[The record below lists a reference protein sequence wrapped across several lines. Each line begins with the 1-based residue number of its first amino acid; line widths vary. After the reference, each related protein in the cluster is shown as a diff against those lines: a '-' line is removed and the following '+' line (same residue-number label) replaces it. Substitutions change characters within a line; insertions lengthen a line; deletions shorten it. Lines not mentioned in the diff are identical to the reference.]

1 MRKGLSF
8 LAVLALVAGLTTS
21 AFAERWGRP
30 GAKLHKNQ
38 WSLGIE
44 YNYIEAERDLR
55 PPKGLF
61 GMGEEQFILNQILV
75 TVSHGLT
82 DDLEAFI
89 KMGGTSTDIS
99 DAFLVGS
106 EKLPDDLRYNQ
117 DLNSNLEFTI
127 VGGLA
132 ATIYQSGN
140 LTVGALGQLSWR
152 SLNDDTPADDFYQF
166 IDADFFT
173 LEGALMVSYQM
184 DKMLPYAGV
193 CMVISDGDLRYRA
206 VDPLGYP
213 LATFDIDVEQEDW
226 FGMVVG
232 VNFEVMENVF
242 FGVEMTHVSEGVGLS
257 TGVTCA
263 F

>member
-1 MRKGLSF
+1 MRKSLP
-8 LAVLALVAGLTTS
+8 LLTVLALVAGLTTS

-30 GAKLHKNQ
+30 GAKLNKCQ

-61 GMGEEQFILNQILV
+61 GMGEEQFILHQILV

-89 KMGGTSTDIS
+89 KMGGTSTDIT
-99 DAFLVGS
+99 DAFLTGS
-106 EKLPDDLRYNQ
+106 EKYPDELRYNQ
-117 DLNSNLEFTI
+117 DFNSNLEFTI

-132 ATIYQSGN
+132 ATIFQSGN

-152 SLNDDTPADDFYQF
+152 SLNDDAPADDFYQF
-166 IDADFFT
+166 IDAYVFT
-173 LEGALMVSYQM
+173 AEGALVASYRM

-193 CMVISDGDLRYRA
+193 CMVISDADFRYRA
-206 VDPLGYP
+206 VDPVGYP
-213 LATFDIDVEQEDW
+213 LGIFDIDVEQEDW
-226 FGMVVG
+226 FGMIVG

-242 FGVEMTHVSEGVGLS
+242 LGVEMTHVSEGVGLS

>member
-1 MRKGLSF
+1 MRKSLPF
-8 LAVLALVAGLTTS
+8 LTVLALVASLTTS
-21 AFAERWGRP
+21 GFAERWGRP
-30 GAKLHKNQ
+30 GAKLRKCQ

-61 GMGEEQFILNQILV
+61 GMGEEQVILHQILV

-89 KMGGTSTDIS
+89 KMGGTSTDVS
-99 DAFLVGS
+99 DAFLTGS
-106 EKLPDDLRYNQ
+106 EKLPDELRFNQ
-117 DLNSNLEFTI
+117 DFHSNLEFTI

-132 ATIYQSGN
+132 ATIFQSGN
-140 LTVGALGQLSWR
+140 LKVGALGPLSWR
-152 SLNDDTPADDFYQF
+152 SLNDDAPADDFYQY
-166 IDADFFT
+166 IDAYLFT
-173 LEGALMVSYQM
+173 LEGALLASYQM
-184 DKMLPYAGV
+184 DKMTPYAGV
-193 CMVISDGDLRYRA
+193 CMVISDAAVRYRA
-206 VDPLGYP
+206 VDPVGFP
-213 LATFDIDVEQEDW
+213 LAVYDIDVEQEDW

-232 VNFEVMENVF
+232 VSFEVLENVF